1 MKIYQLYG
9 KVQCDYTLGK
19 TQKSF
24 TLTIH
29 NILSFHSHTIEL
41 EKMRWK
47 KGHNIKRTSAFLQ
60 TRFLHSLISIFFF
73 RKIDLRYYFIPYF
86 FYQSNRQFNNLFV
99 SKLINLVWKFSK
111 ISNKFYFLI
120 NLFFH
125 IESSLAIF
133 RMCSDSSYI
142 DLLTNQINICFK

>member
-1 MKIYQLYG
+1 MKIYQLYA

-24 TLTIH
+24 TLTIYIY

-41 EKMRWK
+41 EKIRWR
-47 KGHNIKRTSAFLQ
+47 KGHNIKTTSTFLQ
-60 TRFLHSLISIFFF
+60 TRFLHSLNF

-86 FYQSNRQFNNLFV
+86 FYQSNYQFNNLFV

-111 ISNKFYFLI
+111 ISNKFYFIFSFKLI
-120 NLFFH
+120 FSHRIKFCH
-125 IESSLAIF
+125 I
-133 RMCSDSSYI
+133 CSDSPYI
-142 DLLTNQINICFK
+142 DLLTN

>member
-24 TLTIH
+24 TLTIYIY

-41 EKMRWK
+41 EKIRWR
-47 KGHNIKRTSAFLQ
+47 KGYNIKTTSAFLQ
-60 TRFLHSLISIFFF
+60 TRFLHSLNF

-133 RMCSDSSYI
+133 RTCSDSPYI

>member
-41 EKMRWK
+41 EKMRWR
-47 KGHNIKRTSAFLQ
+47 KGHNIKKTSAFLQ
-60 TRFLHSLISIFFF
+60 TRFLHSLNF

>member
-60 TRFLHSLISIFFF
+60 TRFLHSLNF

-111 ISNKFYFLI
+111 ISNKFYFIFSFKLI
-120 NLFFH
+120 FSHRIKFCH
-125 IESSLAIF
+125 I
-133 RMCSDSSYI
+133 CSDSPYI

>member
-41 EKMRWK
+41 EKIRWR
-47 KGHNIKRTSAFLQ
+47 KGYNIKTTSAFLQ

>member
-24 TLTIH
+24 TLTIYIY

-41 EKMRWK
+41 EKIRWR
-47 KGHNIKRTSAFLQ
+47 KGYNIKTTSAFLQ

-111 ISNKFYFLI
+111 ISNKFYFIFSYKLI
-120 NLFFH
+120 FSHRIKSCH
-125 IESSLAIF
+125 I
-133 RMCSDSSYI
+133 SYVFWFT
-142 DLLTNQINICFK
+142 LYRFIN